1 MAIESLT
8 ICEWST
14 NSRGDEVISYPS
26 WADVEASIR
35 RLDNKTRND
44 IYLRPLDS
52 AQDTFLGVGG
62 GAGRYI
68 VTGSENG
75 CRFPTLSNPAGT
87 DELVSLCVGGQLGEY
102 RSRWVVD
109 LNQALA
115 AVRMFYEAGTFDCGI
130 SWDYA

>member
-1 MAIESLT
+1 MAVESLT

-14 NSRGDEVISYPS
+14 NSRGDEVISHPD

-44 IYLRPLDS
+44 IYLKPLNS
-52 AQDTFLGVGG
+52 TQDTFLGVGG

-87 DELVSLCVGGQLGEY
+87 DELVSRFDRMRRTLG
-102 RSRWVVD
+102 
-109 LNQALA
+109 AFLA
-115 AVRMFYEAGTFDCGI
+115 AKSFCGSVRLTTAQRPEQRPPN
-130 SWDYA
+130 